1 MQQTVAQV
9 ANTGLNYVSNALMA
23 GLSDRTV
30 DKDRFVRKAATVA
43 ISKIFNSNISA
54 VWNQNG
60 EEWDPTM
67 GTRTLFAH
75 LDAHEK

>member
-30 DKDRFVRKAATVA
+30 DKDPEVRESATIA
-43 ISKIFNSNISA
+43 ISKIFNSKISA

-67 GTRTLFAH
+67 GTRSFFAH
-75 LDAHEK
+75 LDAHER